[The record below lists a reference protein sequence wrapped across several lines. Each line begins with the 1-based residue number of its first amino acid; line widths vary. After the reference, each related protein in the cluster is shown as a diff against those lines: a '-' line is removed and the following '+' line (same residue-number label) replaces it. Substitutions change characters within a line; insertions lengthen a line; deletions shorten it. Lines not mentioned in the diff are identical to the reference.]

1 MATTVKNYLDDGI
14 VSFAFPKIIMEMNGK
29 GILKKKP
36 INMPSWKEIDKDNC
50 LNHSV
55 GSAYAV
61 ITGEQSNLTIVDF
74 DVKDEYYRLMEIHP
88 ELKERRTIQTNK
100 GFHIWFKYDPDFKTT
115 TDGFSDYEGV
125 DIRNQGGVVFCPP
138 TTYKYPN
145 GDIKKYVDLGGIF
158 ELPPSY
164 LKTYL
169 KSRLQH
175 QPLGKVEP
183 KTANEAEPV
192 GQGNKSN
199 EAGCGNAVPA
209 KNEIIDKL
217 LYLGLLDGQAYG
229 SWDDWRNVGLCMRWI
244 TTFQHFETFSKINKE
259 KYDKKETVDLWN
271 SIHEKYEAMNLGT
284 LFSYAKDYNKDKYNL
299 YFNYFIPLNKMSKGA
314 LTIAECICPKL
325 ERHLKWSNEKWFMFY
340 KKTNLWMETKEPS
353 HIIVQMIHKHID
365 YSIQIKI
372 NERAK
377 CEDAEQQ
384 KSITDEITKY
394 SKMYSEVDK
403 SGFYAMITKHLKTI
417 LYDSEFYYKLDNNP
431 YKIAFQDGIYD
442 MRENKFYK
450 GYSDY
455 DYLTKTIPFKY
466 NEPTQEHMD
475 FVKNVIYKI
484 CNCNQSH
491 MDYYLGALG
500 QAMLG
505 DAELEKA
512 LYFCVGVGGN
522 NGKTLIFEALSDIM
536 PNYVSKI
543 ERKTFEKGYQKAHK
557 HLAGTKGMRIVYVE
571 EMSTKEQDIERLKE
585 VADGKGVKNEILFST
600 DELLNIMFKLFCLGN
615 GNPNMKSDG
624 GIGNRYRQLCHN
636 SKFNKETT
644 EDNYENLDF
653 IQDKTLAS
661 KLKGEYK
668 YALIQLL
675 LDAGHLYTKTNTLI
689 IPDEFEEAIANA
701 LESNDEVKMWFNDYC
716 EYGDDFKCSKKELE
730 DNISKPFREIQNE
743 IQRITNF
750 KYDRTMKYKN
760 NRGGFKGFRIK
771 TDCLI
776 DC

>member
-14 VSFAFPKIIMEMNGK
+14 VSFAFPKIDTYINDK
-29 GILKKKP
+29 GEVKKKP
-36 INMPSWKEIDKDNC
+36 IEMPSWKVINKHNC
-50 LNHSV
+50 LKYSV
-55 GSAYAV
+55 GGAYAV
-61 ITGEQSNLTIVDF
+61 VTGEQSNLTVIDF

-88 ELKERRTIQTNK
+88 ELKEYKTIQTNK
-100 GFHIWFKYDPDFKTT
+100 GFHIWFKYDAEYKTT

-145 GDIKKYVDLGGIF
+145 GDIKKYVDLGGKF

-169 KSRLQH
+169 KVK
-175 QPLGKVEP
+175 GD
-183 KTANEAEPV
+183 
-192 GQGNKSN
+192 
-199 EAGCGNAVPA
+199 A
-209 KNEIIDKL
+209 KIQNVSVKQNVKETVQNVVKHEIIDKL
-217 LYLGLLDGQAYG
+217 LYLGLLDGQAFG
-229 SWDDWRNVGLCMRWI
+229 SWDDWRNVGLCMKWI
-244 TTFQHFETFSKINKE
+244 TTFEHFDTFSKINKE
-259 KYDKKETVDLWN
+259 KYDKKETIELWN
-271 SIHEKYEAMNLGT
+271 SIHEKYESMNIGT
-284 LFSYAKDYNKDKYNL
+284 LYHYAKDFNNEKYNL
-299 YFNYFIPLNKMSKGA
+299 YFNYFIPLNKMMKGA

-340 KKTNLWMETKEPS
+340 KKTNLWIETKEPS

-372 NERAK
+372 IERAK
-377 CEDAEQQ
+377 CEDDEQQ
-384 KSITDEITKY
+384 KSITDEISKY

-442 MRENKFYK
+442 LRENKFNH
-450 GYSDY
+450 GYSDF
-455 DYLTKTIPFKY
+455 DYITKTIPFQY

-475 FVKNVIYKI
+475 FVKKVIFKI

-491 MDYYLGALG
+491 MDYYLGVLG
-500 QAMLG
+500 QALLG

-522 NGKTLIFEALSDIM
+522 NGKTLILEALADIM

-543 ERKTFEKGYQKAHK
+543 ERKTFEKGYSKAHK
-557 HLAGTKGMRIVYVE
+557 HLAGTKGKRIVYVE
-571 EMSTKEQDIERLKE
+571 ELSSKEQEIEILKE
-585 VADGKGVKNEILFST
+585 LADGKNVKNEILFST
-600 DELLNIMFKLFCLGN
+600 DELINIMFKLFFLANCQA
-615 GNPNMKSDG
+615 NMKADG

-644 EDNYENLDF
+644 VDNYETLDF
-653 IQDKTLAS
+653 VQDKTLAS

-668 YALIQLL
+668 HALIQLL
-675 LDAGHLYTKTNTLI
+675 LDAGHEYTKTNTLT
-689 IPDEFEEAIANA
+689 IPNEFEEAIANT
-701 LESNDEVKMWFNDYC
+701 LEANDEIKMWFNDNC
-716 EYGDDFKCSKKELE
+716 EYGEDFKCSKKELE
-730 DNISKPFREIQNE
+730 EAISKPFREIQNE
-743 IQRITNF
+743 IQRITNL

-760 NRGGFKGFRIK
+760 NRGGWKGFKIK
-771 TDCLI
+771 SEILVEDC
-776 DC
+776 

>member
-14 VSFAFPKIIMEMNGK
+14 VSFAFPKIDTYINDK
-29 GILKKKP
+29 GEVKKKP
-36 INMPSWKEIDKDNC
+36 INMPSWKVINKDNC
-50 LNHSV
+50 LNHSI

-74 DVKDEYYRLMEIHP
+74 DVKDDYYRLMEIHP
-88 ELKERRTIQTNK
+88 ELKEYKTIQTNK
-100 GFHIWFKYDPDFKTT
+100 GFHIWFKYDADFKTT
-115 TDGFSDYEGV
+115 TNGFSDYEGV
-125 DIRNQGGVVFCPP
+125 DIRNEGGVVFCAP
-138 TTYKYPN
+138 TTYKMPN
-145 GDIKKYVDLGGIF
+145 GDIVKYVDLGGKF

-169 KSRLQH
+169 KSRLQ
-175 QPLGKVEP
+175 PLGNKES
-183 KTANEAEPV
+183 
-192 GQGNKSN
+192 NKSN
-199 EAGCGNAVPA
+199 TNVSINQKVPEPVHNVV

-217 LYLGLLDGQAYG
+217 LYLGLLDGKAFG

-244 TTFQHFETFSKINKE
+244 TSFEHFDTFSKINKE
-259 KYDKKETVDLWN
+259 KYDKKETIELWN

-284 LFSYAKDYNKDKYNL
+284 LYHYAKEYNKDKYNL
-299 YFNYFIPLNKMSKGA
+299 YFNYFIPLNKMMKGA

-340 KKTNLWMETKEPS
+340 KKTNLWIETKEPS

-372 NERAK
+372 IERAK
-377 CEDAEQQ
+377 CEDDEQQ
-384 KSITDEITKY
+384 KSITDEISKY

-442 MRENKFYK
+442 LRENKFNH
-450 GYSDY
+450 GYSDF
-455 DYLTKTIPFKY
+455 DYITKTIPFQY
-466 NEPTQEHMD
+466 NEPSQEHMF

-491 MDYYLGALG
+491 MDYYLGVLG
-500 QAMLG
+500 QALLG

-522 NGKTLIFEALSDIM
+522 NGKTLILEALADIM

-543 ERKTFEKGYQKAHK
+543 ERKTFEKGYSKAHK
-557 HLAGTKGMRIVYVE
+557 HLAGTKGKRIVYVE
-571 EMSTKEQDIERLKE
+571 ELSSKEQEIEILKE
-585 VADGKGVKNEILFST
+585 LADGKNVKNEILFST
-600 DELLNIMFKLFCLGN
+600 DELINIMFKLFFLANCQA
-615 GNPNMKSDG
+615 NMKADG

-644 EDNYENLDF
+644 VDNYETLDF
-653 IQDKTLAS
+653 VQDKTLAS

-668 YALIQLL
+668 HALIQLFL
-675 LDAGHLYTKTNTLI
+675 EAGHEYTKTNTLT
-689 IPDEFEEAIANA
+689 IPNEFEEAIANT
-701 LESNDEVKMWFNDYC
+701 LEANDEIKTWFNDNC
-716 EYGDDFKCSKKELE
+716 EYGEDFKCSKKELE
-730 DNISKPFREIQNE
+730 EAISKPFREIQNE
-743 IQRITNF
+743 IQRITNL

-760 NRGGFKGFRIK
+760 NRGGWKGFKIK
-771 TDCLI
+771 SEILVEDC
-776 DC
+776 